1 MRLRPWFILSVVE
14 GLSHLDSIN
23 HFSRTAWLDIKNNGS
38 FVLKRHERR
47 FIEAQAVKKMLR
59 AQIVRDSFFNSLQQR
74 ENKRRSFNREN
85 KMIQNNKTLYF
96 QGLQSNNR
104 AATHQLSAALCSI
117 CASFYLHFCADKNL
131 NIRIPLNKQIKT
143 VIHSSIIPNNYINH
157 FTIQKTVPTSM

>member
-96 QGLQSNNR
+96 QGLQSYNR
-104 AATHQLSAALCSI
+104 AITHHLSAELCSI
-117 CASFYLHFCADKNL
+117 CASFYLHFCAGENSNISIFL
-131 NIRIPLNKQIKT
+131 NRQIKS
-143 VIHSSIIPNNYINH
+143 VIYSPIILRIYINY
-157 FTIQKTVPTSM
+157 FTI